1 MDTIH
6 IKSRGD
12 GNKMKNTRIGKSK
25 YFISGDRY
33 QWILSHEVT
42 MGEHGKTPGK
52 KYLRELYFY
61 STINHMLHDLV
72 EMKIRLKDT
81 DDLFALG
88 EEVKE
93 VHEDINNFMRENLD
107 TVKKGWEK

>member
-1 MDTIH
+1 
-6 IKSRGD
+6 
-12 GNKMKNTRIGKSK
+12 
-25 YFISGDRY
+25 
-33 QWILSHEVT
+33 
-42 MGEHGKTPGK
+42 
-52 KYLRELYFY
+52 
-61 STINHMLHDLV
+61 MLHDLV

-93 VHEDINNFMRENLD
+93 VHEDIDNFMRENLD